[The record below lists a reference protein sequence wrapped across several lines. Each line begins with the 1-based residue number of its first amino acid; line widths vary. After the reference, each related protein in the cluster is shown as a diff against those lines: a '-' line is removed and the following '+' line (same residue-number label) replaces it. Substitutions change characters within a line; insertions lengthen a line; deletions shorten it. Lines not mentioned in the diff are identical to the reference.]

1 MCSCKFEVFQRANKV
16 TSATG
21 EVVGLVGG
29 GVGGF
34 SSFNLR
40 VVLLVFQFLD
50 DKEQAELVKVKDD
63 PTKHNLD
70 TKRGGSSNVKSEW
83 TVWNGRLSDSTNL
96 LICSSILLP
105 ISHLVSSFSNKPSL
119 S

>member
-40 VVLLVFQFLD
+40 IVLLVFQFLD
-50 DKEQAELVKVKDD
+50 DKEL
-63 PTKHNLD
+63 NL
-70 TKRGGSSNVKSEW
+70 
-83 TVWNGRLSDSTNL
+83 
-96 LICSSILLP
+96 
-105 ISHLVSSFSNKPSL
+105 
-119 S
+119 